1 MKQRFL
7 YVLGLIVILNIN
19 LFGAR
24 DYSPETGRW
33 TAEDPIGFW
42 SGDINFYAYCAN
54 DPVNY
59 IDPSGLSKEGKDGL
73 KKNTTTCSD
82 KTAHKT
88 PLEVNI
94 PKDFKLTKQFGCQH
108 GKKVYQYKGR
118 YYSRDR
124 DGHNGGIWKVF
135 KRSGGKL
142 RRIGTADK
150 DLNIFKN

>member
-7 YVLGLIVILNIN
+7 YVIGLIVILNIN
-19 LFGAR
+19 LFDAR

-73 KKNTTTCSD
+73 KKI
-82 KTAHKT
+82 
-88 PLEVNI
+88 EWVYGR
-94 PKDFKLTKQFGCQH
+94 FKSPTKWTNQFAKRGWTKRQIDEAISKGKQFKAKNNVNKANSATRYVH
-108 GKKVYQYKGR
+108 PKTGKSAVI
-118 YYSRDR
+118 D
-124 DGHNGGIWKVF
+124 DVTNELLHIGGA
-135 KRSGGKL
+135 GYEY
-142 RRIGTADK
+142 
-150 DLNIFKN
+150 

>member
-7 YVLGLIVILNIN
+7 YVIGLIILLNIN

-73 KKNTTTCSD
+73 REKPKC
-82 KTAHKT
+82 
-88 PLEVNI
+88 I
-94 PKDFKLTKQFGCQH
+94 PAALFPAFQSVRSINLPNLSYAARHGCIFPKLF
-108 GKKVYQYKGR
+108 
-118 YYSRDR
+118 
-124 DGHNGGIWKVF
+124 I
-135 KRSGGKL
+135 
-142 RRIGTADK
+142 
-150 DLNIFKN
+150 